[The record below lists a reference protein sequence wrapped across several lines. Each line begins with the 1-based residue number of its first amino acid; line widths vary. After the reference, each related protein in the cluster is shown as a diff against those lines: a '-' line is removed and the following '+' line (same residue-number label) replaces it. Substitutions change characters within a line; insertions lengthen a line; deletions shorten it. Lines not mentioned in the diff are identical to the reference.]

1 MDADPNKNTSVI
13 YADAIRDLNLI
24 REDVAASARAAS
36 DGDNLPYRARLL
48 QAKQMMSLVSFFNGS
63 WPDAYCAVQREYGAQ
78 EAPTADAVE
87 ASYSQRLIAKL
98 ESTLET
104 AWVSFG
110 GRPGEVAIRARHN
123 AFEAD
128 IAVETAK
135 MIHECIGPYAE
146 TYIGRLRD
154 RLSELTEGVGPK
166 P

>member
-1 MDADPNKNTSVI
+1 MDADPHKNTSLI

-24 REDVAASARAAS
+24 REDVAASARGAS
-36 DGDNLPYRARLL
+36 DGEKLPYRARLL

-63 WPDAYCAVQREYGAQ
+63 WTDAYCAVQRECGAQ
-78 EAPTADAVE
+78 EEPTAEAVE
-87 ASYSQRLIAKL
+87 ANYSERLIAKL
-98 ESTLET
+98 ETTVET

-110 GRPGEVAIRARHN
+110 GRPGEMAIRATAN

-135 MIHECIGPYAE
+135 MVHESLAAYSEA
-146 TYIGRLRD
+146 YIGRLRD
-154 RLSELTEGVGPK
+154 RLGELEPSVYPQ